1 MTGLYF
7 KQLTALNIRCSG
19 LIAQVHAN
27 SPRTKM
33 MPNKQLPT
41 FGS

>member
-19 LIAQVHAN
+19 LSAQVPAN
-27 SPRTKM
+27 NSRSKM
-33 MPNKQLPT
+33 MPNKQLLT